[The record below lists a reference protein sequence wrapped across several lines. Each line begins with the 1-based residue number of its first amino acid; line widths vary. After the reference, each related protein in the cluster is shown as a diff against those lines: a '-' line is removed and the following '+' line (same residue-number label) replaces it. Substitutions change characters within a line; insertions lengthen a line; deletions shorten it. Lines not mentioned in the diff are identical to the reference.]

1 MKTKQKLISVS
12 AFGPYT
18 PGLVALITN
27 KIFEMEGNIVD
38 VEENCR
44 RGLFSI
50 FLVVD
55 FSASKHS
62 LDSIIKCLGRA

>member
-18 PGLVALITN
+18 HGLVARITN
-27 KIFEMEGNIVD
+27 NIFEMDGNIVD

-55 FSASKHS
+55 FSASKHTVAH
-62 LDSIIKCLGRA
+62 IIQG